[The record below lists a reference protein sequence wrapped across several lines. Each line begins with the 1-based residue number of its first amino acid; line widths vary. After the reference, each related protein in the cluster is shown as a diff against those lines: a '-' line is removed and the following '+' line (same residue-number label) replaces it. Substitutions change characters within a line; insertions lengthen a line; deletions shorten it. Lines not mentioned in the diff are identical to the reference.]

1 MKYCKMEDCQH
12 CEYSTWAEMY
22 VCTLTNEEVFE
33 DTECDLGSE
42 EVGRD
47 NIELIEEA

>member
-22 VCTLTNEEVFE
+22 VCALTNEEVSE

-42 EVGRD
+42 EKC
-47 NIELIEEA
+47 I